1 LLSYSDM
8 SGFLRPSI
16 QRLMALVKPVEAQI
30 AARVVPR
37 GVTNGVM
44 GNNAVRPSSTLILKK
59 VRPVPVQLEGLD
71 LVVDSYSKGVY
82 GAV

>member
-1 LLSYSDM
+1 
-8 SGFLRPSI
+8 
-16 QRLMALVKPVEAQI
+16 MALVEPQVAG
-30 AARVVPR
+30 RVAPR
-37 GVTNGVM
+37 GLTAG
-44 GNNAVRPSSTLILKK
+44 ALSTDSVRPSATLVMKK

>member
-1 LLSYSDM
+1 M
-8 SGFLRPSI
+8 
-16 QRLMALVKPVEAQI
+16 
-30 AARVVPR
+30 
-37 GVTNGVM
+37 
-44 GNNAVRPSSTLILKK
+44 ILKK

>member
-1 LLSYSDM
+1 M
-8 SGFLRPSI
+8 AGFLRPSL
-16 QRLMALVKPVEAQI
+16 QRLMALVEPQVAG
-30 AARVVPR
+30 RVAPR
-37 GVTNGVM
+37 GLTAG
-44 GNNAVRPSSTLILKK
+44 ALTDSVRPSATLVMKK